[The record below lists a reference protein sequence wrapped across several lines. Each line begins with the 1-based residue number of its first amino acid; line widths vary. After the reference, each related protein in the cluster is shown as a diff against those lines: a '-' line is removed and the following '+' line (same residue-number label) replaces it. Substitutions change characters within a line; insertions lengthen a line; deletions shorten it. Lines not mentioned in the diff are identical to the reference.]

1 MPRFTPIPSE
11 LRRRPFQLSDAVA
24 AGVTPRM
31 LQGRRFRR
39 IHQGVWICADVELTT
54 EMRYDA
60 ARLALPPGAIGS
72 HQLAAE
78 ILDLIVPRASKPQF
92 WLPESAKGSTYPG
105 IRPHWFQEKPDSVT
119 VHGREVTTAAKTFI
133 DLATQLRALD
143 LVVFGDSAVR
153 RGWTTQEE
161 LVALSRERGR
171 RHIRRARWAA
181 ALARAGV
188 DSRPETLLRL
198 LLVLAG
204 LPEPETGV
212 AVSDAHG
219 GWIAAPDLSYP
230 RVKIAIEY
238 DGLHHFTD
246 RSQRILDVARNANL
260 IGDGWKVI
268 VVLDHHLFQ
277 PARAD
282 HHAGARCTSRARPSR
297 RAPMAY
303 GRVARSLRVRPRHRR
318 TLFVPCTIAEV
329 RLQDVSTAI
338 LRVKL
343 VPRR

>member
-1 MPRFTPIPSE
+1 VPRFTPVPDE

-39 IHQGVWICADVELTT
+39 IHHRVWICADVELTT

-78 ILDLIVPRASKPQF
+78 ILDLSVPRASKPQF
-92 WLPESAKGSTYPG
+92 WLPESVKGSTYPG
-105 IRPHWFQEKPDSVT
+105 IRPHWCLEQPDSVI
-119 VHGREVTTAAKTFI
+119 VHGRPVTTAAKTFI

-161 LVALSRERGR
+161 LMALSRERGR

-181 ALARAGV
+181 ALVRTRV
-188 DSRPETLLRL
+188 DCRPETLLRL

-204 LPEPETGV
+204 LPEPETGL

-219 GWIAAPDLSYP
+219 GWIATPDLSYP
-230 RVKIAIEY
+230 HVKIAIEY
-238 DGLHHFTD
+238 DGSHHFTD

-277 PARAD
+277 QPERTIMRVLEALHERG
-282 HHAGARCTSRARPSR
+282 HPGAPRWPTDGWRP
-297 RAPMAY
+297 
-303 GRVARSLRVRPRHRR
+303 H
-318 TLFVPCTIAEV
+318 F
-329 RLQDVSTAI
+329 Q
-338 LRVKL
+338 
-343 VPRR
+343 

>member
-1 MPRFTPIPSE
+1 VPRFTPVPDE

-39 IHQGVWICADVELTT
+39 IHHRVWICADVELTT

-78 ILDLIVPRASKPQF
+78 ILDLTVPRASKPQF

-105 IRPHWFQEKPDSVT
+105 IRPHWCLEQPDSVI
-119 VHGREVTTAAKTFI
+119 VHGRPVTTAAKTFI

-161 LVALSRERGR
+161 LMALSRERGR

-181 ALARAGV
+181 ALVRSRV
-188 DSRPETLLRL
+188 DCRPETLLRL
-198 LLVLAG
+198 LLLLAG
-204 LPEPETGV
+204 LPEPNRRPGWRSLMRMAAGSLPRTSAIDMSRSRSSTTGRTT
-212 AVSDAHG
+212 S
-219 GWIAAPDLSYP
+219 
-230 RVKIAIEY
+230 
-238 DGLHHFTD
+238 
-246 RSQRILDVARNANL
+246 RI
-260 IGDGWKVI
+260 
-268 VVLDHHLFQ
+268 DHNESW
-277 PARAD
+277 
-282 HHAGARCTSRARPSR
+282 TSRATP
-297 RAPMAY
+297 
-303 GRVARSLRVRPRHRR
+303 
-318 TLFVPCTIAEV
+318 I
-329 RLQDVSTAI
+329 
-338 LRVKL
+338 
-343 VPRR
+343 